1 MIKDVMVRL
10 DGGPADNI
18 RLDTAKSLAKTFDGE
33 IIGLFLNPLPL
44 PVSPDLAGAA
54 TIQDQLFH
62 LATTAGDAIEA
73 DLTARLARLDSP
85 AELRRFD
92 VPLNEMVEVAS
103 GRNPWADY
111 EAIRAEGP
119 FPFGEGAFDVSFAVC
134 VLHHV
139 PPPQRLALVSEMAR
153 VTRPGG
159 TVAIFEHN
167 PWNPLTRRAVAG
179 GPYSTAA

>member
-103 GRNPWADY
+103 REARSADTFVALRPNGALEDADHFI
-111 EAIRAEGP
+111 EALCP
-119 FPFGEGAFDVSFAVC
+119 
-134 VLHHV
+134 
-139 PPPQRLALVSEMAR
+139 LAHTL
-153 VTRPGG
+153 
-159 TVAIFEHN
+159 
-167 PWNPLTRRAVAG
+167 
-179 GPYSTAA
+179 